1 MIYII
6 FCAKVTT
13 IEEND
18 NIECTQNLCYDG
30 GSEELWQYEYIK
42 GAMYNDDINPKNE
55 CSNTYNH
62 SYGSYENKSFE
73 SIPSTSGFQHQLFAG
88 KRKASGKEIYAQ
100 AIEISGKKSKIKE
113 AKHNRTI
120 TELISLINPLG
131 DAVLEDATIDL
142 SIRSSENFSGENP
155 MPPYPG
161 HWNNVINTIDSYI
174 YKSEHNMILLCAK
187 TKKNLI

>member
-62 SYGSYENKSFE
+62 SDDSYENKSFE
-73 SIPSTSGFQHQLFAG
+73 SIPSASGFQHQLIAG

-100 AIEISGKKSKIKE
+100 AIE
-113 AKHNRTI
+113 
-120 TELISLINPLG
+120 
-131 DAVLEDATIDL
+131 
-142 SIRSSENFSGENP
+142 
-155 MPPYPG
+155 
-161 HWNNVINTIDSYI
+161 
-174 YKSEHNMILLCAK
+174 
-187 TKKNLI
+187 

>member
-1 MIYII
+1 MG
-6 FCAKVTT
+6 
-13 IEEND
+13 
-18 NIECTQNLCYDG
+18 ECTQNLCYDG

-62 SYGSYENKSFE
+62 SDDSYENKSFE
-73 SIPSTSGFQHQLFAG
+73 SIPSASGFQHQLIAG

-100 AIEISGKKSKIKE
+100 AIEVSKKK
-113 AKHNRTI
+113 TI
-120 TELISLINPLG
+120 TEQISLINPIG

-142 SIRSSENFSGENP
+142 STRSSENFAGENP